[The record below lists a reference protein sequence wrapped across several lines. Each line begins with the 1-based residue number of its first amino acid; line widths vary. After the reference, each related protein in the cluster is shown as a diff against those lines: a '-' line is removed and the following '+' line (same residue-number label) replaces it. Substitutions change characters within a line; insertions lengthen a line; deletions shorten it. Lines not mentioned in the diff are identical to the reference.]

1 MSAQAQSSAQ
11 ASREPFVAIV
21 NGAAGG
27 GRCRKRSGEALASL
41 RARGVA
47 IDEPRFTEAAG
58 HAIELAREAWKSG
71 RRRFL
76 AVGGDGTSYEIVNG
90 LFPLASDA
98 IRAGDAAAVPTLASL
113 PLGTGNSFL
122 RDAGVRDAEG
132 AMELIA
138 RGRTRRV
145 DVIRAEH
152 ATGAIH
158 YLNLLGL
165 GFTASAGDL
174 TNRRF
179 KRFGAAGYV
188 AAVLTTVVNLEHPI
202 DVIRIDDDPHPDA
215 RPAAFL
221 SFSNSQYTGG
231 AMRMAPDADPGDGFV
246 DVIRC
251 GAIGRA
257 DLVATFPKIFRGAHV
272 EHRLVE
278 TRRARRVEFLEPRE
292 QPCMIDGEI
301 VPLTLRS
308 LEVLPGVLEVAWR

>member
-1 MSAQAQSSAQ
+1 MT
-11 ASREPFVAIV
+11 EPFVAIV

-27 GRCRKRSGEALASL
+27 GRCRERAAEALASL
-41 RARGVA
+41 AARGVPL
-47 IDEPRFTEAAG
+47 DPPCFTEAAG
-58 HAIELAREAWKSG
+58 HATVLAREAWAKG

-76 AVGGDGTSYEIVNG
+76 GVGGDGTSYELVNG
-90 LFPLASDA
+90 LFPLACDA
-98 IRAGDAAAVPTLASL
+98 GEVPTLASL

-122 RDAGVRDAEG
+122 RDFGIRDAAA
-132 AMELIA
+132 AMDAIA
-138 RGRTRRV
+138 AARSRKV
-145 DVIRAEH
+145 DVIRVHH
-152 ATGAIH
+152 ADGVLH

-165 GFTASAGDL
+165 GFTATAGDL
-174 TNRRF
+174 TNKRF

-188 AAVLTTVVNLEHPI
+188 AAVLTTVVNLEHPL
-202 DVIRIDDDPHPDA
+202 DVIRIDDDPYPDA

-231 AMRMAPDADPGDGFV
+231 AMRMAPDADPSDGFV
-246 DVIRC
+246 DLIRC

-301 VPLTLRS
+301 VPLSLRS
-308 LEVLPGVLEVAWR
+308 LEVLPGVLEVMA